1 MAQTE
6 TAEKNTSE
14 EKADS
19 KTQAQSVEF
28 PEAAENGN
36 AAGGGNINILLGMQ
50 VPVIVALGQKEIPV
64 RRLLQLG
71 PGSVL
76 ELDKNIGSP
85 VDIYL
90 RDTKFATGE
99 VVVVQDRFAVKI
111 KQVIGLNDSN
121 EQQQN
126 EPQKENPKKK
136 EE

>member
-76 ELDKNIGSP
+76 ELDKNISSP

-111 KQVIGLNDSN
+111 NQVMGLNESN
-121 EQQQN
+121 EQPQKD
-126 EPQKENPKKK
+126 EPQKN